1 MPLVVE
7 NILNAKPCVRN
18 INSDR
23 LNRNTFTDYFN
34 RLFELAINMFKWE
47 NLPETVDERFLE
59 LALCE
64 KGYCLY
70 FNDDI
75 MGNLAL
81 TCMIGGELDVYRIPT
96 RRIAFAVNGY
106 QAERTNKDSVL
117 IYNNYL
123 HTPTISTI
131 SLYAERLTA
140 IERAIDLNV
149 NAQKTPIA
157 LLTDEKQKRTIEE
170 IYRKYEG
177 NAPVIIG
184 AKNLDLD
191 SVKALTTGAPYVAD
205 KLNILKRQIW
215 NEALT
220 FFGIENAN
228 TEKRERLVSDE
239 ITSNL
244 GGVQAQRYV
253 MLNAREQAAD
263 KINRMFGTN
272 ISVKFRQDILGLEG
286 VSEDG
291 SLYSGIRNAG
301 EAGLP
306 DSTE

>member
-18 INSDR
+18 INSER
-23 LNRNTFTDYFN
+23 LNRNTFNDYFN

-117 IYNNYL
+117 IFNNYL
-123 HTPTISTI
+123 HTPTMQTI

-140 IERAIDLNV
+140 IERAIDVNV

-157 LLTDEKQKRTIEE
+157 ILTDEKQKRTVEE

-191 SVKALTTGAPYVAD
+191 SVKAITTGAPYVAD

-253 MLNAREQAAD
+253 MLNAREQAAN
-263 KINRMFGTN
+263 KINKMFGTN

-286 VSEDG
+286 VNEDG
-291 SLYSGIRNAG
+291 SLYSGTGNTG

-306 DSTE
+306 VSAE

>member
-47 NLPETVDERFLE
+47 NLPDTVDERFLE

-117 IYNNYL
+117 IFNNYL
-123 HTPTISTI
+123 HTPTMQTI

-140 IERAIDLNV
+140 IERAIDVNV

-157 LLTDEKQKRTIEE
+157 ILTDEKQKRTVEE

-286 VSEDG
+286 VNTDG

>member
-7 NILNAKPCVRN
+7 NILNAKPCIRN

-23 LNRNTFTDYFN
+23 LNRNTFNDYFN

-47 NLPETVDERFLE
+47 NLPDTVDERFLE
-59 LALCE
+59 LSLCE

-81 TCMIGGELDVYRIPT
+81 TCKIGGELDVYRIPT
-96 RRIAFAVNGY
+96 RRIAYAVNGY

-123 HTPTISTI
+123 HTPTMQTI

-140 IERAIDLNV
+140 IERAIDVNV

-157 LLTDEKQKRTIEE
+157 ILTDEKQKRTLEE

-184 AKNLDLD
+184 AKNLDLN
-191 SVKALTTGAPYVAD
+191 SVKAMTTGAPYVAD

-272 ISVKFRQDILGLEG
+272 INVKFRQDILGLEG
-286 VSEDG
+286 VSADG
-291 SLYSGIRNAG
+291 SLYGGIGDAG
-301 EAGLP
+301 EAGLS
-306 DSTE
+306 DSSE

>member
-7 NILNAKPCVRN
+7 NILNAKPCIRN

-23 LNRNTFTDYFN
+23 LNRNTFNDYFN

-47 NLPETVDERFLE
+47 NLPDTVDERFLE

-117 IYNNYL
+117 IFNNYL
-123 HTPTISTI
+123 HTPTMQTI

-140 IERAIDLNV
+140 IERAIDVNV

-157 LLTDEKQKRTIEE
+157 ILTDEKQKRTVEE

-191 SVKALTTGAPYVAD
+191 SVKAITTGAPYVAD

-286 VSEDG
+286 VNADG
-291 SLYSGIRNAG
+291 DLYGGIGDAG
-301 EAGLP
+301 KAGLP
-306 DSTE
+306 DSAE

>member
-7 NILNAKPCVRN
+7 NILNAKPCIRN

-23 LNRNTFTDYFN
+23 LNRNTFNDYFN

-47 NLPETVDERFLE
+47 NLPDTVDERFLE
-59 LALCE
+59 LSLCE

-96 RRIAFAVNGY
+96 RRIAYAVNGY
-106 QAERTNKDSVL
+106 QANRTNRDSVL

-123 HTPTISTI
+123 HTPTMQTI

-140 IERAIDLNV
+140 IERAIDVNV

-157 LLTDEKQKRTIEE
+157 ILTDEKQKRTVEE

-184 AKNLDLD
+184 AKNLDLN
-191 SVKALTTGAPYVAD
+191 SVKAMTTGAPYVAD

-286 VSEDG
+286 VSADG
-291 SLYSGIRNAG
+291 SLYGGIGNTG
-301 EAGLP
+301 KAGLP
-306 DSTE
+306 DSAE

>member
-18 INSDR
+18 INSER
-23 LNRNTFTDYFN
+23 LNRNTFNDYFN
-34 RLFELAINMFKWE
+34 RLFELAINMFKWD
-47 NLPETVDERFLE
+47 NLPDTVDERFLE
-59 LALCE
+59 LSLCE

-117 IYNNYL
+117 IFNNYL
-123 HTPTISTI
+123 HTPTIQTI
-131 SLYAERLTA
+131 SLYAQRLTA
-140 IERAIDLNV
+140 IERAIDINV

-157 LLTDEKQKRTIEE
+157 ILTDEKQKRTVEE

-220 FFGIENAN
+220 FFGVENAN

-253 MLNAREQAAD
+253 MLNAREQAAN
-263 KINRMFGTN
+263 KINKMFGTN

-286 VSEDG
+286 VNEDG
-291 SLYSGIRNAG
+291 SLYSGTGNTG
-301 EAGLP
+301 E
-306 DSTE
+306 TELSVSAE

>member
-7 NILNAKPCVRN
+7 NILNAKPCIRN

-23 LNRNTFTDYFN
+23 LNRNTFNDYFN

-47 NLPETVDERFLE
+47 NLPDTVDERFLE

-117 IYNNYL
+117 IFNNYL
-123 HTPTISTI
+123 HTPTMQTI

-140 IERAIDLNV
+140 IERAIDVNV

-157 LLTDEKQKRTIEE
+157 ILTDEKQKKTVEE

-191 SVKALTTGAPYVAD
+191 SVKAITTGAPYVAD

-253 MLNAREQAAD
+253 MLNAREQATD

-286 VSEDG
+286 VNADG
-291 SLYSGIRNAG
+291 DLYSGIGGAVK
-301 EAGLP
+301 AGLP
-306 DSTE
+306 DSAE

>member
-23 LNRNTFTDYFN
+23 LNRNTFNDYFN

-47 NLPETVDERFLE
+47 NLPDTVDERFLE

-117 IYNNYL
+117 IFNNYL
-123 HTPTISTI
+123 HTPTMQTI

-140 IERAIDLNV
+140 IERAIDVNV

-157 LLTDEKQKRTIEE
+157 ILTDEKQKRTVEE

-191 SVKALTTGAPYVAD
+191 SVKAMTTGAPYVAD

-220 FFGIENAN
+220 FFGVENAN

-253 MLNAREQAAD
+253 MLNAREQAAN
-263 KINRMFGTN
+263 KINKMFGTN
-272 ISVKFRQDILGLEG
+272 ISVKFRQDILGLEE
-286 VSEDG
+286 VNEDG
-291 SLYSGIRNAG
+291 SLYSGTGNTG

-306 DSTE
+306 DSAE

>member
-18 INSDR
+18 INSER
-23 LNRNTFTDYFN
+23 LNRNTFNDYFN

-47 NLPETVDERFLE
+47 NLPDTVDERFLE

-117 IYNNYL
+117 IFNNYL
-123 HTPTISTI
+123 HTPTMQTI

-140 IERAIDLNV
+140 IERAIDVNV

-157 LLTDEKQKRTIEE
+157 ILTDEKQKRTVEE

-191 SVKALTTGAPYVAD
+191 SVKAITTGAPYVAD

-286 VSEDG
+286 VNADG
-291 SLYSGIRNAG
+291 DLYGGIGDAG
-301 EAGLP
+301 KAGLP
-306 DSTE
+306 DSAE

>member
-7 NILNAKPCVRN
+7 NILNAKPCIRN
-18 INSDR
+18 INSER
-23 LNRNTFTDYFN
+23 LNRNTFNDYFN

-47 NLPETVDERFLE
+47 NLPDTVDERFLE

-117 IYNNYL
+117 IFNNYL
-123 HTPTISTI
+123 HTPTMQTI

-140 IERAIDLNV
+140 IERAIDVNV

-157 LLTDEKQKRTIEE
+157 ILTDEKQKKTVEE

-286 VSEDG
+286 VNADG
-291 SLYSGIRNAG
+291 SLYGGTGDAG
-301 EAGLP
+301 TAGLP
-306 DSTE
+306 NSAE

>member
-1 MPLVVE
+1 
-7 NILNAKPCVRN
+7 
-18 INSDR
+18 
-23 LNRNTFTDYFN
+23 
-34 RLFELAINMFKWE
+34 MFKWE
-47 NLPETVDERFLE
+47 NLPDTVDERFLE

-117 IYNNYL
+117 IFNNYL
-123 HTPTISTI
+123 HTPTMQTI

-140 IERAIDLNV
+140 IERAIDVNV

-157 LLTDEKQKRTIEE
+157 ILTDEKQKRTVEE

-184 AKNLDLD
+184 AKNLDLN
-191 SVKALTTGAPYVAD
+191 SVKAMTTGAPYVAD

-286 VSEDG
+286 VNADG
-291 SLYSGIRNAG
+291 SLYGGTGDAG
-301 EAGLP
+301 AAGLP
-306 DSTE
+306 DSAE

>member
-47 NLPETVDERFLE
+47 NLPVTVDERFLE

-70 FNDDI
+70 FNDEI
-75 MGNLAL
+75 MGDLAL

-123 HTPTISTI
+123 HTPTIQTI

-286 VSEDG
+286 VNEDG
-291 SLYSGIRNAG
+291 SLYGRIGNAG

-306 DSTE
+306 DSAE

>member
-7 NILNAKPCVRN
+7 NILNAKPCIRN
-18 INSDR
+18 INSER
-23 LNRNTFTDYFN
+23 LNRNTFNDYFN

-47 NLPETVDERFLE
+47 NLPDTVDERFLE

-123 HTPTISTI
+123 HTPTMQTI

-140 IERAIDLNV
+140 IERAIDVNV

-157 LLTDEKQKRTIEE
+157 ILTDEKQKRTVEE

-191 SVKALTTGAPYVAD
+191 SVKAITTGAPYVAD

-286 VSEDG
+286 VNADG
-291 SLYSGIRNAG
+291 DLYGGTGDAGKAGIS
-301 EAGLP
+301 

>member
-23 LNRNTFTDYFN
+23 LNRNTFNDYFN

-117 IYNNYL
+117 IFNNYL
-123 HTPTISTI
+123 HTPTMQTI

-140 IERAIDLNV
+140 IERAIDVNV

-157 LLTDEKQKRTIEE
+157 ILTDEKQKRTVEE

-272 ISVKFRQDILGLEG
+272 IGVKFRQDILGLEG
-286 VSEDG
+286 VNADG
-291 SLYSGIRNAG
+291 DLYGGIGDAG
-301 EAGLP
+301 KAGLP
-306 DSTE
+306 DIAE

>member
-23 LNRNTFTDYFN
+23 LNRNTFNDYFN
-34 RLFELAINMFKWE
+34 RLFELAINMFKWD
-47 NLPETVDERFLE
+47 NLPDTVDERFLE

-70 FNDDI
+70 FNDEI

-123 HTPTISTI
+123 HTPTMQTI

-140 IERAIDLNV
+140 IERAIDVNV

-157 LLTDEKQKRTIEE
+157 ILTDEKQKRTVEE

-191 SVKALTTGAPYVAD
+191 SVKAITTGAPYVAD

-286 VSEDG
+286 VNEDG
-291 SLYSGIRNAG
+291 SLYSGIGNAG
-301 EAGLP
+301 KAGLP
-306 DSTE
+306 DSAE

>member
-7 NILNAKPCVRN
+7 NILNAKPCIRN
-18 INSDR
+18 INSER
-23 LNRNTFTDYFN
+23 LNRNTFNDYFN

-47 NLPETVDERFLE
+47 NLPDTVDERFLE

-117 IYNNYL
+117 IFNNYL
-123 HTPTISTI
+123 HTPTMQTI

-140 IERAIDLNV
+140 IERAIDVNV

-157 LLTDEKQKRTIEE
+157 ILTDEKQKRTVEE

-184 AKNLDLD
+184 AKNLDLN
-191 SVKALTTGAPYVAD
+191 SVKAMTTGAPYVAD

-286 VSEDG
+286 VNADG
-291 SLYSGIRNAG
+291 SLYGGTGDAG
-301 EAGLP
+301 AAGLP
-306 DSTE
+306 DSAE

>member
-23 LNRNTFTDYFN
+23 LNRNTFNDYFN

-47 NLPETVDERFLE
+47 NLPDTVDERFLE

-70 FNDDI
+70 FNDEI

-123 HTPTISTI
+123 HTPTMRTI

-253 MLNAREQAAD
+253 MLNARGQAAD

-291 SLYSGIRNAG
+291 SLYGGIGNTS

-306 DSTE
+306 VSAE

>member
-123 HTPTISTI
+123 HTPTMRTI

-228 TEKRERLVSDE
+228 TEKRERLVTDE

-286 VSEDG
+286 VSENG
-291 SLYSGIRNAG
+291 SLYSGIRNVG
-301 EAGLP
+301 EEGLP